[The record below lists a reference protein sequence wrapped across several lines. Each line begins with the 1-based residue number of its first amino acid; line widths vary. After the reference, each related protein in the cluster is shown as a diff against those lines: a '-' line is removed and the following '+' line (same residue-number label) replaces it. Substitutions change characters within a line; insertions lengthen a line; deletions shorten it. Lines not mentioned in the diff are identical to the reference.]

1 MSKNGV
7 WVRLPAERWQH
18 ISEEHPELAHFRTA
32 VLEAIAN
39 AEYVLEGN
47 AGEFLAVRPLDS
59 SRVLVVAYREV
70 DRHDGLQA
78 EAAGMALVQLSDFL
92 DVIPAVLQSPHR
104 AMHCTYDEL
113 ADVIYV
119 NFEPGAEATD
129 SEFGADDVIVRYR
142 GDEVIGLTILHAS
155 RRSRVNGK

>member
-39 AEYVLEGN
+39 TEYVLEGN

-59 SRVLVVAYREV
+59 SPPITSSEPTTSSFATGATRLSASRFCT
-70 DRHDGLQA
+70 RAG
-78 EAAGMALVQLSDFL
+78 EAA
-92 DVIPAVLQSPHR
+92 
-104 AMHCTYDEL
+104 
-113 ADVIYV
+113 
-119 NFEPGAEATD
+119 
-129 SEFGADDVIVRYR
+129 
-142 GDEVIGLTILHAS
+142 
-155 RRSRVNGK
+155 

>member
-70 DRHDGLQA
+70 DRHDG
-78 EAAGMALVQLSDFL
+78 F
-92 DVIPAVLQSPHR
+92 VITAF
-104 AMHCTYDEL
+104 MT
-113 ADVIYV
+113 
-119 NFEPGAEATD
+119 
-129 SEFGADDVIVRYR
+129 
-142 GDEVIGLTILHAS
+142 
-155 RRSRVNGK
+155 SRVAAVFKRRRLVWPLSN